1 MAIIVKYT
9 VMTSVI
15 FLMLAVGLRTPF
27 SQVRQVVRNRS
38 LLMRGLAA
46 NFVVAPL
53 LMYVSMY
60 WLPVAAEVKMG
71 IMLMAAAPIAPM
83 APLPFVGIAKGDL
96 AYSAG
101 LMVVAA
107 VLSVALTPLII
118 ALSFPSSAEGGVAVD
133 PMQIVQT
140 LFTVQLLPM
149 GVGMMLQHYSPTWN
163 KRLLSFV
170 PMLGQVG
177 LLVGIVLLLASQAR
191 EIMAI
196 GTLGFLINIALVI
209 LLSCDRR
216 SRFDQR
222 IRGASP
228 GARRVDGGPQHS
240 AGIRDRKCI
249 LSGYVGRPCDP
260 RVRDVLNAPLGRI
273 REDHAAER
281 AGSITRLDR
290 P

>member
-15 FLMLAVGLRTPF
+15 LLMLAVGLRTPF
-27 SQVRQVVRNRS
+27 SQVRQVVQNRS

-53 LMYVSMY
+53 LIYVSMY

-118 ALSFPSSAEGGVAVD
+118 ALSFPSSAEGGVAVN

-209 LLSCDRR
+209 LCLAIGDLALTNESGERRRALAVSTAVRNVPLAFVIANASFPGTLVAPVTLVFATFSMLLSVVYAK
-216 SRFDQR
+216 
-222 IRGASP
+222 IM
-228 GARRVDGGPQHS
+228 
-240 AGIRDRKCI
+240 
-249 LSGYVGRPCDP
+249 LW
-260 RVRDVLNAPLGRI
+260 NAPARSP
-273 REDHAAER
+273 A
-281 AGSITRLDR
+281 
-290 P
+290 

>member
-15 FLMLAVGLRTPF
+15 LLMLAVGLRTPF
-27 SQVRQVVRNRS
+27 SQVRQVVQNRS

-53 LMYVSMY
+53 LIYVSMY

-118 ALSFPSSAEGGVAVD
+118 ALSFPSSAEGGVAVN

-170 PMLGQVG
+170 PMLGQIG

-209 LLSCDRR
+209 LCLAIGDLALTNESGERRRALAVSTAVRNVPLAFVIANASFPGTLVAPVTLVFATFSMLLSVVYAKIMLR
-216 SRFDQR
+216 
-222 IRGASP
+222 
-228 GARRVDGGPQHS
+228 
-240 AGIRDRKCI
+240 
-249 LSGYVGRPCDP
+249 
-260 RVRDVLNAPLGRI
+260 NAPARSP
-273 REDHAAER
+273 A
-281 AGSITRLDR
+281 
-290 P
+290 

>member
-1 MAIIVKYT
+1 MAIIVKYI

-15 FLMLAVGLRTPF
+15 LLMLSVGLRTPF
-27 SQVRQVVRNRS
+27 SQVRQVVQNRS

-60 WLPVAAEVKMG
+60 WLPVAPEVKMG

-209 LLSCDRR
+209 LCLAIGDLALTNESGERRRALAVSTAVRNIPLAFVIANASFPGTLVAPVTLVFATFSMLLSVVYAKIMLRN
-216 SRFDQR
+216 
-222 IRGASP
+222 
-228 GARRVDGGPQHS
+228 ARARTT
-240 AGIRDRKCI
+240 A
-249 LSGYVGRPCDP
+249 
-260 RVRDVLNAPLGRI
+260 
-273 REDHAAER
+273 
-281 AGSITRLDR
+281 
-290 P
+290 

>member
-1 MAIIVKYT
+1 MAVIVKYT

-27 SQVRQVVRNRS
+27 SQVRQVVQSRS

-46 NFVVAPL
+46 NFVVAPVL
-53 LMYVSMY
+53 IYVSMF
-60 WLPVAAEVKMG
+60 WLPVAPEVKMG

-118 ALSFPSSAEGGVAVD
+118 SLSFPSSADGGVAVD

-140 LFTVQLLPM
+140 LLTVQLLPM
-149 GVGMMLQHYSPTWN
+149 GAGMTLQHFSPTWT

-170 PMLGQVG
+170 PMVGQVG
-177 LLVGIVLLLASQAR
+177 LLVGVGLLMASQAR
-191 EIMAI
+191 EMLAI
-196 GTLGFLINIALVI
+196 GLLGFLINIAVVI
-209 LLSCDRR
+209 LCLAIGHFAVINESGERRRALAVSTAIRNVPLAFVIANASFPGTLVAPVTLVFTTFSMLLSVVYAKIMLR
-216 SRFDQR
+216 
-222 IRGASP
+222 
-228 GARRVDGGPQHS
+228 
-240 AGIRDRKCI
+240 
-249 LSGYVGRPCDP
+249 
-260 RVRDVLNAPLGRI
+260 NAPARSP
-273 REDHAAER
+273 A
-281 AGSITRLDR
+281 
-290 P
+290 

>member
-1 MAIIVKYT
+1 MAMIVKYT

-15 FLMLAVGLRTPF
+15 LLMLSVGLRTPF
-27 SQVRQVVRNRS
+27 SQVRQVVQNRS

-46 NFVVAPL
+46 NFVVAPIL
-53 LMYVSMY
+53 IYVSMY
-60 WLPVAAEVKMG
+60 WLPVAPEVKMG

-196 GTLGFLINIALVI
+196 GMLGFLINIALVI
-209 LLSCDRR
+209 LCLAIGDLALTNESGERRRALAVSTAVRNIPLAFVIANASFPGTLVAPVTLVFATFSMLLSVVYAKIMLR
-216 SRFDQR
+216 
-222 IRGASP
+222 
-228 GARRVDGGPQHS
+228 
-240 AGIRDRKCI
+240 
-249 LSGYVGRPCDP
+249 
-260 RVRDVLNAPLGRI
+260 NAPARSP
-273 REDHAAER
+273 A
-281 AGSITRLDR
+281 
-290 P
+290 

>member
-15 FLMLAVGLRTPF
+15 LLMLAVGLRTPF
-27 SQVRQVVRNRS
+27 SQVRQVVQSRS

-46 NFVVAPL
+46 NFVVAPVL
-53 LMYVSMY
+53 IYVSMY
-60 WLPVAAEVKMG
+60 WLPVAPEVKMG

-140 LFTVQLLPM
+140 LLTVQLLPM

-196 GTLGFLINIALVI
+196 GMLGFLINIALVI
-209 LLSCDRR
+209 LCLAIGDLALTNESGERRRALAVSTAVRNIPLAFVIANASFPGTLVAPVTLVFATFSMLLSVVYAKMMLR
-216 SRFDQR
+216 
-222 IRGASP
+222 
-228 GARRVDGGPQHS
+228 
-240 AGIRDRKCI
+240 
-249 LSGYVGRPCDP
+249 
-260 RVRDVLNAPLGRI
+260 NAPARSP
-273 REDHAAER
+273 A
-281 AGSITRLDR
+281 
-290 P
+290 